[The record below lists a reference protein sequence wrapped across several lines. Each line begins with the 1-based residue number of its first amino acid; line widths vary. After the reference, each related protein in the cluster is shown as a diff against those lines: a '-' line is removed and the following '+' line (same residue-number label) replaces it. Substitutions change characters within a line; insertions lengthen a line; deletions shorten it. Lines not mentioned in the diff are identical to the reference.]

1 MSPIDLSDEM
11 LNAVHAGAEP
21 VPRHDRK
28 RYYNIIA
35 AWLDECPLLTH
46 HGLRDAIREA
56 QRQLL
61 RSSAVLTPRRQKRRR
76 ILRGVQHMPQHV
88 R

>member
-35 AWLDECPLLTH
+35 TWLDECPLLTH
-46 HGLRDAIREA
+46 HGLRDAIR
-56 QRQLL
+56 
-61 RSSAVLTPRRQKRRR
+61 
-76 ILRGVQHMPQHV
+76 
-88 R
+88 